1 MNNRE
6 RRIFIKKASVLFAG
20 GVVYSALPIVSACK
34 KESIYDSYFVEKP
47 KCIGCGD
54 CLEACYHD
62 AIDLP
67 VLSSYFIVFHDCSDC
82 GKCVPYCDQ
91 GAIKISQIDYNFIG
105 ENCVGCGNC
114 IDVCQ
119 DEGNCISYEREEYKI
134 KGKCNTNKCQEE
146 CFDSCPEGA
155 ITFVGNKAKID
166 MDICTRCGDCV
177 SACPIDAINPAK
189 VYKNDANCNNCGLCY
204 DVCEFNAIERVV
216 PSDYHHAFIDTDL
229 CTRCGDCFTN
239 NACSD
244 HSAIKRFVYNAEI
257 DQQKC
262 SKCGKCEFVCRFE
275 AISSR

>member
-146 CFDSCPEGA
+146 CFDSTCKCSFTLSKKIFQLTGTYSFKSAYEFTFTTFATFLLVNFSIVNKPFYCTVIGTGIICKA
-155 ITFVGNKAKID
+155 IPTTCTQ
-166 MDICTRCGDCV
+166 IC
-177 SACPIDAINPAK
+177 I
-189 VYKNDANCNNCGLCY
+189 YKCMVIIGRYNSLYC
-204 DVCEFNAIERVV
+204 IK
-216 PSDYHHAFIDTDL
+216 
-229 CTRCGDCFTN
+229 FTN
-239 NACSD
+239 
-244 HSAIKRFVYNAEI
+244 IVT
-257 DQQKC
+257 
-262 SKCGKCEFVCRFE
+262 
-275 AISSR
+275 